1 MRQQE
6 EKLRAK
12 YGDLKPKKKLIH
24 KVRASERAAETKE
37 KDTQPTVARFIECCY
52 FAANAPRVLPSPRS
66 FTLTSRDR
74 VLKSHAREQDVKYF
88 DSADYSLQQVRA
100 VCAVAGRARPRA

>member
-1 MRQQE
+1 
-6 EKLRAK
+6 
-12 YGDLKPKKKLIH
+12 
-24 KVRASERAAETKE
+24 VRRAAETK
-37 KDTQPTVARFIECCY
+37 KTPNPLSRGFIECCY

>member
-24 KVRASERAAETKE
+24 KVRASEESRGDE

-52 FAANAPRVLPSPRS
+52 FAANAPRVLPFPRS